1 MNELSQ
7 KHLGKKRTYIIEEK
21 GLRYQRFDEGK
32 YIDELYKWENIGFE
46 EIIISQLPSKF
57 EYLLFGSLLM
67 NLLTLTIP
75 FTLDGNDKARG
86 VVIGVF
92 TVFTIFLSKK
102 LFVKKYEKIIS
113 GGYSVNFFYFDN
125 HKKEVDN
132 FIEILKKTKID
143 YLKKKYL
150 NKENYDNLETY
161 YNRISWLREEEI
173 ITDEEYQT
181 LRNRNTSIQ
190 GFSK

>member
-1 MNELSQ
+1 MKELRQ
-7 KHLGKKRTYIIEEK
+7 KHLGKKRLYIIEEK

-46 EIIISQLPSKF
+46 EIIISQLPTKF

-75 FTLDGNDKARG
+75 FTLDGNDIARG
-86 VVIGVF
+86 LVIVIF
-92 TVFTIFLSKK
+92 TVVTIFLSKK
-102 LFVKKYEKIIS
+102 LFSKKYENNIN
-113 GGYSVNFFYFDN
+113 GGYSIAFFYFDN
-125 HKKEVDN
+125 NKKEVDK
-132 FIEILKKTKID
+132 FIEILKKNKID

-173 ITDEEYQT
+173 ITDEEFQT